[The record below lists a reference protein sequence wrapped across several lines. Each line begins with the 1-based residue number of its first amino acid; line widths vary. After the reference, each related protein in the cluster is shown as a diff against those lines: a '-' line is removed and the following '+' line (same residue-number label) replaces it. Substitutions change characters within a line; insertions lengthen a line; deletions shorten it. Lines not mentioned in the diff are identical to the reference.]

1 VKNCFLIII
10 ILFHFGAIAETSQE
24 ELPYLFIPPVDI
36 PEDFTEFEKQQI
48 NKLVVKGST
57 KQSVYQVMIGTPQ
70 ISKRFKWAIHKIN
83 VKVSNTPDGF
93 QIVAELRDARKNIL
107 INSITE
113 SQFPQLELYRR
124 LEDIINRLFLP
135 VEKDL
140 ELEVKSKP
148 PKLKAEPQKTI
159 QESKVATIN
168 FRERIMSL
176 KTDVNDAVVKAGAVK
191 AEKKKTDALKLND
204 PETTNKKTNSANA
217 QTNAEENL
225 RLGNEAALA
234 PKPEIKPPLDIGHSI
249 RVGYYNVNTNSQDN
263 LLNTDSHP
271 KYLLLDYEY
280 ALNWPPKSKVFH
292 HVNVRYG
299 KTLNKE
305 EKEFAP
311 YIGGSILEGY
321 FFESLRW
328 MPKAGIEI
336 DTISFKNLPIPREG
350 LKIANNRIFWFN
362 VTSVNSFSLFS
373 RDFRFALGYGIPL
386 KIMSDYSGLDENPKA
401 TGSKINLTLAV
412 LNLYKK
418 FHLEVNYFKS
428 EIEAT
433 SDRVT
438 TFDTQGAGLN
448 AFYNF

>member
-1 VKNCFLIII
+1 M
-10 ILFHFGAIAETSQE
+10 
-24 ELPYLFIPPVDI
+24 FIPPVDI
-36 PEDFTEFEKQQI
+36 PADFTEFEKQQI

-83 VKVSNTPDGF
+83 VKVTNTPDGF
-93 QIVAELRDARKNIL
+93 QIIAELRDARKNIL

-113 SQFPQLELYRR
+113 SQFPQIELYRR

-135 VEKDL
+135 VEKVL
-140 ELEVKSKP
+140 ESEVKPKP

-176 KTDVNDAVVKAGAVK
+176 KTDVNEAVVKAGAVK

-204 PETTNKKTNSANA
+204 PEIPNKKTNATNTQAN
-217 QTNAEENL
+217 TEENL
-225 RLGNEAALA
+225 KLVNEAALV
-234 PKPEIKPPLDIGHSI
+234 PKIDIKPPLDVGHSI
-249 RVGYYNVNTNSQDN
+249 RIGYYNMNTNSQDN

-280 ALNWPPKSKVFH
+280 ALNWPHKSKVYH
-292 HVNVRYG
+292 HANVRYG

-321 FFESLRW
+321 FFESLGW

-350 LKIANNRIFWFN
+350 LKVANNRIFWFN
-362 VTSVNSFSLFS
+362 VTSVNSFKLFS
-373 RDFRFALGYGIPL
+373 RDFRFSLGYGIPL

-401 TGSKINLTLAV
+401 TGSKFNLTLAI
-412 LNLYKK
+412 LNIYNK